1 MGYAHA
7 FNLPYWA
14 VVSNSSDGSYDNIE
28 PEDVAETVAR
38 AVQGQSQYAVT
49 ANWST
54 YVTLGYGEDPA
65 TPPSWL
71 ADTYL
76 HQGKIWY

>member
-38 AVQGQSQYAVT
+38 ALRGDAKHSAI
-49 ANWST
+49 AEWDS
-54 YVTLGYGEDPA
+54 YVLLGYGEEMGPWSPDY
-65 TPPSWL
+65 
-71 ADTYL
+71 DL
-76 HQGKIWY
+76 HQGSVWW